1 MIWIGDSSCLDFNLK
16 MAQCVGVEL
25 IPVWITVFIHAR
37 LQVKVGG
44 CPPVPEEMAEK
55 ANSFLALF
63 HQDCSFGAL
72 SWWMKAPS
80 SRLFCSPEGRN
91 P

>member
-25 IPVWITVFIHAR
+25 IPVWTTVFIHAR

-55 ANSFLALF
+55 ANSFRVLF
-63 HQDCSFGAL
+63 TKTCSFGGL
-72 SWWMKAPS
+72 YD
-80 SRLFCSPEGRN
+80 LG
-91 P
+91 

>member
-1 MIWIGDSSCLDFNLK
+1 

-55 ANSFLALF
+55 ANSFRAFF
-63 HQDCSFGAL
+63 HQDLLRWGIV
-72 SWWMKAPS
+72 
-80 SRLFCSPEGRN
+80 
-91 P
+91 